1 MYKYILRRLLMMI
14 PVLLGVLF
22 IVFVIIEITPGDPAA
37 IMLGESA
44 RQEDIENLREKLGLN
59 DPFAIR
65 FVNYV
70 KGVVTKF
77 DLGISYNTKRP
88 VSTEILQRFPKT
100 ALLAALSA
108 LISAVLGITLGI
120 ISATKQYTIFDN
132 LATGLALLGVSIPN
146 FWQGLMNII
155 IFSIWLGWLPASG
168 SYGPKYWILPALTLG
183 TSATA
188 TIMRM
193 TRSSMLEVIRQD
205 YIRTARAK
213 GQSEKVVI
221 LKHALK
227 NALIP
232 VITVIG
238 IQFGGLLEGSVLVES
253 VFAIPGL
260 GKYMIDAIKQR
271 DFPVVQGGVLFL
283 AFAFSFVNLI
293 VDIIYSFIDPRI
305 KSQYKTDKKDKDS
318 ENKNEKEVA
327 YE

>member
-1 MYKYILRRLLMMI
+1 MMI

-22 IVFVIIEITPGDPAA
+22 IVFLIIEITPGDPAA
-37 IMLGESA
+37 IMLGEGA

-59 DPFAIR
+59 EPFLIR

-70 KGVVTKF
+70 KGVVTRF
-77 DLGISYNTKRP
+77 DLGISYNTKRA

-100 ALLAALSA
+100 ALLALLSSI
-108 LISAVLGITLGI
+108 ISAVLGITLGI
-120 ISATKQYTIFDN
+120 ISATRQYTIFDN
-132 LATGLALLGVSIPN
+132 LATALALFGVSIPN
-146 FWQGLMNII
+146 FWQGLMSII

-168 SYGPKYWILPALTLG
+168 SYGPEYWVLPALTLG
-183 TSATA
+183 TATTA

-213 GQSEKVVI
+213 GLSERVVI
-221 LKHALK
+221 VKHALK

-232 VITVIG
+232 IVTVIG
-238 IQFGGLLEGSVLVES
+238 IQFGGLLEGSVLVET

-260 GKYMIDAIKQR
+260 GKYMIDAIRQR

-293 VDIIYSFIDPRI
+293 VDIIYSYIDPRI
-305 KSQYKTDKKDKDS
+305 KSQYKIDKKEKSDS
-318 ENKNEKEVA
+318 NKNKKEVA

>member
-1 MYKYILRRLLMMI
+1 MMI

-22 IVFVIIEITPGDPAA
+22 IIFVIIEITPGDPAQ

-44 RQEDIENLREKLGLN
+44 RQEDVLKLREELGLN
-59 DPFAIR
+59 EPFIAR
-65 FVNYV
+65 FFGYV
-70 KGVVTKF
+70 KGIVTEL

-88 VSTEILQRFPKT
+88 VTEEILKRFPTT

-108 LISAVLGITLGI
+108 VISMFLGIFLGV
-120 ISATKQYTIFDN
+120 ISATKQYTTFDN
-132 LATGLALLGVSIPN
+132 LATGIALFGVSIPN
-146 FWQGLMNII
+146 FWQGLMSII
-155 IFSIWLGWLPASG
+155 IFSIWLGWFPASG
-168 SYGPKYWILPALTLG
+168 SYGPEYWVLPALTLG
-183 TSATA
+183 TSSTA
-188 TIMRM
+188 TIMRI

-213 GQSEKVVI
+213 GQNERVVI
-221 LKHALK
+221 MKHALI

-232 VITVIG
+232 VITVG
-238 IQFGGLLEGSVLVES
+238 GLQFGVLLGGSVLVES

-283 AFAFSFVNLI
+283 AIAFSFVNLLI
-293 VDIIYSFIDPRI
+293 DILYSLIDPRI
-305 KSQYKTDKKDKDS
+305 KAMYKVNKKK
-318 ENKNEKEVA
+318 KKEVA

>member
-1 MYKYILRRLLMMI
+1 MMI

-227 NALIP
+227 NTLIP